1 MTLRNKWTP
10 AQIRRARQTPLKPL
24 LKKMGYRLRKLENA
38 NMEVLGLPGP
48 VIVKEHYWHCPGNG
62 TGGNAID
69 LLTQVIGMRF
79 NQAMEKLEET
89 M

>member
-10 AQIRRARQTPLKPL
+10 EQIRNARKVPLRPL
-24 LKKMGYRLRKLENA
+24 LGKMGHRLQELENG
-38 NMEVLGLPGP
+38 NSEVLGLPSP
-48 VIVKEHYWHCPGNG
+48 VIIKEHYWSCPQNR

-69 LLTQVIGMRF
+69 LLVQIMGMSF
-79 NQAMEKLEET
+79 NEAMEKLEES